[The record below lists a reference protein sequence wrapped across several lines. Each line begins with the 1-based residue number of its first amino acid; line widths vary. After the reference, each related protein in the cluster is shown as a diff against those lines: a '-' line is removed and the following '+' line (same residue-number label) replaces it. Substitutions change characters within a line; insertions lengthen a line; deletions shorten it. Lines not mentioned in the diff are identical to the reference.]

1 MAIPTPNFFFNFNE
15 SSGNATDAVN
25 SLSGVNTSVTYS
37 TGKINNAAYFN
48 GSAYFT
54 VADNALLEPTNAISF
69 GGWAYISSTSSF
81 QMLTAKGENAG
92 DTRSYEMRCS
102 GTTTKIE
109 VQMRVGGGSFTQART
124 TTAIGTGAWKHVIFT
139 RNGTTQK
146 IYIDS
151 VSDTL
156 ESNVTN
162 AADIDYSTDDLWIGQ
177 RNGGLRFNG
186 RLDMWGLWA
195 VELTSSE
202 VSELYNGG
210 TGAEYPFSGA
220 SFTPTPLIHMMQITG
235 GNM

>member
-1 MAIPTPNFFFNFNE
+1 MAITTPNFFFNFNE
-15 SSGNATDAVN
+15 SSGDATDAVN
-25 SLSGVNTSVTYS
+25 ALSGVNTSVTYS

-69 GGWAYISSTSSF
+69 GGWVYISSTSSF
-81 QMLTAKGENAG
+81 QMLMAKGENAG

-109 VQMRVGGGSFTQART
+109 VQMRTGGGSYAQART
-124 TTAIGTGAWKHVIFT
+124 STAIGTGAWKHVIFT

-146 IYIDS
+146 IYIDG

-156 ESNVTN
+156 EANVTQSGN
-162 AADIDYSTDDLWIGQ
+162 IDYNTDDLWIGQ

-186 RLDMWGLWA
+186 RLDMWGLWP

-202 VSELYNGG
+202 VLELYSTG
-210 TGAEYPFSGA
+210 TGTEYPFSAGA
-220 SFTPTPLIHMMQITG
+220 TFSPRMSLLG
-235 GNM
+235 VGR